1 MANDRDMPERPG
13 SQRPWAE
20 PEIIPPDHL
29 HDGPPWRSY
38 PFAGSGGTHRIYI
51 TRLGPLSGALLL
63 MAIGAIAAILLLV
76 FLGAL
81 LIWLPLIALVVI
93 VAALSGLWRPLRR

>member
-1 MANDRDMPERPG
+1 MPERP
-13 SQRPWAE
+13 RAE
-20 PEIIPPDHL
+20 PEIIPPDRL
-29 HDGPPWRSY
+29 YDGPPWRTY
-38 PFAGSGGTHRIYI
+38 PFAGATGTHRIYI

-81 LIWLPLIALVVI
+81 LLWLPLIALVVI
-93 VAALSGLWRPLRR
+93 VAALAGVWRPLRR